1 MMTQYHNPVLL
12 EASVEGLNII
22 PNGTYVDVTFGGGG
36 HSKAILNC
44 LDVGGRLLGFDQD
57 IDAFKNALVD
67 SRFDLIHSNFS
78 NLSQYLKYHK
88 VIPVEGILADF
99 GVSSHQ
105 FDTRERG
112 FSTRLDARLDMR
124 MNQSQPLDAFE
135 VINKYSEEDL
145 RALFYAYGELKN
157 SKAIAAKIID
167 GREERAIE
175 SSMDLIDLLRPLV
188 PRRIE
193 NKIFAQI
200 FQALRIEV
208 NDELEVLK
216 SFLIQATTALAKG
229 GRLVCISYHSLED
242 RLVKRFFQ
250 TGSFEGELKK
260 DFYGNPVKPLAKI
273 GKLIVPQKEEIKV
286 NGRARSA
293 KLRIAEKL

>member
-1 MMTQYHNPVLL
+1 MTQYHNPVLL

-57 IDAFKNALVD
+57 IDTFKNALVD

>member
-1 MMTQYHNPVLL
+1 MTQYHNPVLL

-57 IDAFKNALVD
+57 TDACKNALVD

-112 FSTRLDARLDMR
+112 FSTRIDARLDMR

-167 GREERAIE
+167 GREERTIE

-250 TGSFEGELKK
+250 TGSFEGDLKK

>member
-1 MMTQYHNPVLL
+1 MTQYHNPVLL

-124 MNQSQPLDAFE
+124 MNQLQPLDAFE

-157 SKAIAAKIID
+157 SKAIAAKIIG

-250 TGSFEGELKK
+250 TGSFEGDLKK

>member
-1 MMTQYHNPVLL
+1 MTQYHNPVLL

-112 FSTRLDARLDMR
+112 FSIRLDARLDMR

-157 SKAIAAKIID
+157 SKAIAAKIVD

-216 SFLIQATTALAKG
+216 SFLIQATTALTKG

-260 DFYGNPVKPLAKI
+260 DFYGNPIKPLAKI

>member
-1 MMTQYHNPVLL
+1 MTQYHNPVLL

-57 IDAFKNALVD
+57 IDACKNALVD

-250 TGSFEGELKK
+250 TGSFEGDLKK

>member
-1 MMTQYHNPVLL
+1 MTQYHNPVLL

-67 SRFDLIHSNFS
+67 SRLDLIHSNFS

-250 TGSFEGELKK
+250 TGSFEGDLKK

>member
-1 MMTQYHNPVLL
+1 MTQYHNPVLL

-157 SKAIAAKIID
+157 SKAIAAKIIG

>member
-1 MMTQYHNPVLL
+1 MTQYHNPVLL

-175 SSMDLIDLLRPLV
+175 SSMNLIDLLRPLV

-250 TGSFEGELKK
+250 TGSFEGDLKK

>member
-1 MMTQYHNPVLL
+1 MTQYHNPVLL

-57 IDAFKNALVD
+57 IDTFKNALVD

-250 TGSFEGELKK
+250 TGSFEGDLKK
-260 DFYGNPVKPLAKI
+260 DFYGNPIKPLAKI

>member
-1 MMTQYHNPVLL
+1 MTQYHNPVLL

-167 GREERAIE
+167 GREERTIE

-250 TGSFEGELKK
+250 IIL
-260 DFYGNPVKPLAKI
+260 
-273 GKLIVPQKEEIKV
+273 
-286 NGRARSA
+286 
-293 KLRIAEKL
+293 

>member
-1 MMTQYHNPVLL
+1 MTQYHNPVLL

-157 SKAIAAKIID
+157 SKAIAAKIVD

>member
-1 MMTQYHNPVLL
+1 MTQYHNPVLL

-57 IDAFKNALVD
+57 IDTFKNALVD

-250 TGSFEGELKK
+250 TGSFEGDLKK

>member
-1 MMTQYHNPVLL
+1 MTQYHNPVLL

-112 FSTRLDARLDMR
+112 FSIRLDARLDMR

>member
-1 MMTQYHNPVLL
+1 MTQYHNPVLL

-112 FSTRLDARLDMR
+112 FSIRLDARLDMR

-167 GREERAIE
+167 GREERTIE

-250 TGSFEGELKK
+250 TGSFEGDLKK

>member
-1 MMTQYHNPVLL
+1 MTQYHNPVLL

-250 TGSFEGELKK
+250 TGSFEGDLKK

>member
-124 MNQSQPLDAFE
+124 MNQSQLLDAFE

-250 TGSFEGELKK
+250 TGSFEGDLKK

>member
-124 MNQSQPLDAFE
+124 MNQLQPLDAFE

-250 TGSFEGELKK
+250 TGSFEGDLKK

>member
-112 FSTRLDARLDMR
+112 FSIRLDARLDMR

-250 TGSFEGELKK
+250 TGSFEGDLKK

>member
-1 MMTQYHNPVLL
+1 MTQYHNPVLL

-124 MNQSQPLDAFE
+124 MNQSQLLDAFE

-250 TGSFEGELKK
+250 TGSFEGDLKK

>member
-1 MMTQYHNPVLL
+1 MTQYHNPVLL

-112 FSTRLDARLDMR
+112 FSIRLDARLDMR

-250 TGSFEGELKK
+250 TGSFEGDLKK

>member
-1 MMTQYHNPVLL
+1 MTQYHNPVLL

-57 IDAFKNALVD
+57 TDACKNALVD

-250 TGSFEGELKK
+250 TGSFEGDLKK

>member
-1 MMTQYHNPVLL
+1 
-12 EASVEGLNII
+12 
-22 PNGTYVDVTFGGGG
+22 
-36 HSKAILNC
+36 
-44 LDVGGRLLGFDQD
+44 
-57 IDAFKNALVD
+57 
-67 SRFDLIHSNFS
+67 
-78 NLSQYLKYHK
+78 
-88 VIPVEGILADF
+88 
-99 GVSSHQ
+99 
-105 FDTRERG
+105 
-112 FSTRLDARLDMR
+112 

-250 TGSFEGELKK
+250 TGSFEGDLKK